1 MGLEITPTTTVT
13 VLTLFATPVGERV
26 PLPYLP
32 QRLLWY
38 PAQREHERQAGGGDS
53 VWLHAQTVG
62 ARSTHCV
69 LWGGRLDGFATDPL
83 KALIQGKAGLTEE
96 PRKLVFLQPELGG
109 LVIPIIS
116 SRDVHVDLEHGPK
129 VFCDPGDLW
138 NLKVV
143 ELHGGA
149 LDGEGDSQ
157 VREVL
162 QASHRSI
169 PGSSDTRD
177 LFMGRGRGPIKG
189 TLDAPGEQAGEF
201 PGETDIR
208 ENPAIGQNIHGKVEA
223 ARLRQDAPESWVNT
237 HFPSGEAEPQ
247 QTHLSGLFQKIKP
260 MVCRQFA
267 RGAVMRVVA
276 MNAAEI
282 ARVGEFPGRGGEE
295 PFLRTETIELVLL
308 C

>member
-13 VLTLFATPVGERV
+13 VLTLFSTPVGKRG

-32 QRLLWY
+32 QGLLWY
-38 PAQREHERQAGGGDS
+38 PAQREHERQAGGGNS
-53 VWLHAQTVG
+53 VWLHAQTIG

-69 LWGGRLDGFATDPL
+69 LWGGKLDGFATDPL
-83 KALIQGKAGLTEE
+83 KALVQGKGWLTEE
-96 PRKLVFLQPELGG
+96 PRKLVFLQSELGG
-109 LVIPIIS
+109 LIIPVITG
-116 SRDVHVDLEHGPK
+116 RDVHVNLEHGSK
-129 VFCDPGDLW
+129 ALRDPSYLR
-138 NLKVV
+138 NLQVI
-143 ELHGGA
+143 ELHGGTF
-149 LDGEGDSQ
+149 DGERDPQ
-157 VREVL
+157 VRKVL

-169 PGSSDTRD
+169 PGPSDTRD
-177 LFMGRGRGPIKG
+177 LFVGRGRGPIKG
-189 TLDAPGEQAGEF
+189 ALDAPGEQAGEF

-208 ENPAIGQNIHGKVEA
+208 ENPAIGQNVHSKVEA